1 MFILDF
7 EGQLRSVLFTIDQ
20 VAYSLIDNAY
30 NLIVKFAS
38 ASFFKDSAVE
48 MIMKNTYIIIG
59 LFALFKIALLLVN
72 ALVSPDKLFD
82 KDKGFGAIMRNI
94 VIMFAL
100 LIFVP
105 ILFKESMKI
114 QNTIV
119 NGNYINKLFGLNVPN
134 EYNPGDMFKRQAIL
148 ALVHPNVQFVETKDN
163 NKKSSA
169 ELVKDGEKYKVDDN
183 YCHDDSTHCKEAI
196 DDYNAALFGSQ
207 SDHMFSTLAS
217 HMGDYVKDDFGNGTE
232 KIYVYDYTMI
242 LTFVVGIAI
251 TYLLILFC
259 FDLAERVIKLA
270 ILEVVSPLFIVTY
283 IDPKSAKSG
292 PFNNWLKEVGSTYV
306 GLYIRLAALSLII
319 ILTTL
324 WQEKDIDL
332 GFLGNIIFILSIL
345 IFAKSF
351 PKWLAGL
358 VGIKDFDN
366 GLGGLGKRLG
376 SAAIVGGMLTKAG
389 HGALGLASGT
399 AKAIAN
405 QISHRKALKN
415 AAYKNAGLN
424 KGIGKDNKKARN
436 DWYENNKDKYADMS
450 KRKAIRAARK
460 EALLND
466 TAYSGA
472 KTDKDGNKV
481 PAMQPHLTGLKQFG
495 AAALMGAVSGG
506 QAGFKADN
514 IKGAFKGGITA
525 SNNLAKD
532 LALEHH
538 TGFAGKIGNFIKGL
552 PGAAVESAYGSSN
565 DLYEMRDKQGK
576 RLKVKSWTE
585 KGNYGTQDVG
595 IGKGKIA
602 AGQGDINK
610 ICDKISTNK
619 DNMGDLNNAS
629 FAAAQYGIN
638 RGYVETDDKGNIKN
652 LDNIKYNA
660 DSKSF
665 DFIGSDGKVK
675 ETIKSEKLEANCGGI
690 IDSSSAGSAN
700 QEKMVNTYK
709 NQALSNY
716 QQNEQIRSQEISSY
730 QTSKAESDK
739 IQSGLVGMNAILG
752 GLGLTLDAKSAS
764 TIADSVL
771 QGTNRINKEIE
782 KLNKTMEAS
791 QDKKDHLKDLNEKLE
806 DNKLL
811 AKADNEGALEKI
823 VSLLNDKDLGIAKEG
838 ETIPV
843 SKENLDNYIKVAQNI
858 INQQLNEFNAVE
870 QQKKNFEGMLSK
882 ISEYQ
887 SIAGGGKEAK
897 NAFDSAMS
905 ANLANIQAVSNA
917 QNELKSVIDSI
928 KGSTIS
934 EKANTLS
941 IEEKKISSR
950 IEGLTKKDDEK

>member
-1 MFILDF
+1 MFILDLMG
-7 EGQLRSVLFTIDQ
+7 ELRTILFTIDQ

-30 NLIVKFAS
+30 NLIVAFSK
-38 ASFFKDSAVE
+38 ASFFKDGTVE
-48 MIMKNTYIIIG
+48 VIMKNTYIVIG

-72 ALVSPDKLFD
+72 ALVNPDKLFD
-82 KDKGFGAIMRNI
+82 KDKGLGVIVRNI

-114 QNTIV
+114 QETIV
-119 NGNYINKLFGLNVPN
+119 SGNYINKLFGLNVPDN
-134 EYNPGDMFKRQAIL
+134 YKPGDMFKSQAIL
-148 ALVHPNVQFVETKDN
+148 ALVHPNDAFATREDDGYVKKDI
-163 NKKSSA
+163 
-169 ELVKDGEKYKVDDN
+169 
-183 YCHDDSTHCKEAI
+183 CHDDSTHCQAAI
-196 DDYNAALFGSQ
+196 EDYNAALFGEKRE
-207 SDHMFSTLAS
+207 HMFATLLG
-217 HMGDYVKDDFGNGTE
+217 HMGDYANDEDGVKT
-232 KIYVYDYTMI
+232 YVYDYSML

-306 GLYIRLAALSLII
+306 GLYIRLAALALII

-324 WQEKDIDL
+324 WQQVDKSTIKVL
-332 GFLGNIIFILSIL
+332 GGWGTIIFILSIL
-345 IFAKSF
+345 IFAKNF
-351 PKWLAGL
+351 PKWLGGL
-358 VGIKDFDN
+358 IGVKDFDN

-399 AKAIAN
+399 AKATAN
-405 QISHRKALKN
+405 QISHRKALKK
-415 AAYKNAGLN
+415 AAYENAGLN

-466 TAYSGA
+466 TAYSGT
-472 KTDKDGNKV
+472 KTDKDGNRV
-481 PAMQPHLTGLKQFG
+481 AQPHLTGLKQFG

-610 ICDKISTNK
+610 ICDKISMNK

-771 QGTNRINKEIE
+771 QGTNKIDKEIE
-782 KLNKTMEAS
+782 KLNKTMKAS

-811 AKADNEGALEKI
+811 VKADNDGALEKI
-823 VSLLNDKDLGIAKEG
+823 ASLLSDKDLGIAKEG
-838 ETIPV
+838 ETISV
-843 SKENLDNYIKVAQNI
+843 SKENLDNYIKAAQNI
-858 INQQLNEFNAVE
+858 INQQLNQQLNEFNDAE

>member
-1 MFILDF
+1 MFILDAVSNI
-7 EGQLRSVLFTIDQ
+7 RTILFTIDQ
-20 VAYSLIDNAY
+20 VAFSLIDNAY
-30 NLIVKFAS
+30 NLIVVFSKAE
-38 ASFFKDSAVE
+38 FFKSDAITG
-48 MIMKNTYIIIG
+48 IMNSTYVVIG
-59 LFALFKIALLLVN
+59 LFALFKMAVLLVN
-72 ALVSPDKLFD
+72 AIVSPDRLFD
-82 KDKGFGAIMRNI
+82 KDKGFVVIIRNV

-105 ILFKESMKI
+105 ILFKESMNL
-114 QNTIV
+114 QSTIV
-119 NGNYINKLFGLNVPN
+119 EGNYVNRLFGLNVPDN
-134 EYNPGDMFKRQAIL
+134 YNPGDMFKAQAIS
-148 ALVHPNVQFVETKDN
+148 ALVHPNEAFAVYKN
-163 NKKSSA
+163 NKY
-169 ELVKDGEKYKVDDN
+169 EITTGNNGTDKYCK
-183 YCHDDSTHCKEAI
+183 DDSTHCKEAI
-196 DDYNAALFGSQ
+196 EDYNKALFGTEEQ
-207 SDHMFSTLAS
+207 RKHMFSTLLD
-217 HMGDYVKDDFGNGTE
+217 HMGDYVKDDFGNGKE
-232 KIYVYDYTMI
+232 KIYVYDYSMF
-242 LTFVVGIAI
+242 LTFIVGIAI

-270 ILEVVSPLFIVTY
+270 ILEIVSPLFIVTY

-292 PFNNWLKEVGSTYV
+292 PFSNWLKEVGSTYV
-306 GLYIRLAALSLII
+306 SLYIRLAALALII

-324 WQEKDIDL
+324 WQQRNTDINL
-332 GFLGNIIFILSIL
+332 GGWGNIVFILSIL
-345 IFAKSF
+345 IFAKNF
-351 PKWLAGL
+351 PKWLGGL
-358 VGIKDFDN
+358 IGVKDFDG

-376 SAAIVGGMLTKAG
+376 SAALVGGMLTKAG

-399 AKAIAN
+399 AKATAN

>member
-1 MFILDF
+1 MFILDLMG
-7 EGQLRSVLFTIDQ
+7 ELRTILFTIDQ

-30 NLIVKFAS
+30 NLIIAFS
-38 ASFFKDSAVE
+38 NASFFKDGTVE
-48 MIMKNTYIIIG
+48 VIMKNTYIIIG
-59 LFALFKIALLLVN
+59 LFSLFKIALLLVN

-82 KDKGFGAIMRNI
+82 KDKGLGAIVRNI

-100 LIFVP
+100 LVFVP

-114 QNTIV
+114 QETV
-119 NGNYINKLFGLNVPN
+119 VSGNYINRLFGLNVPDN
-134 EYNPGDMFKRQAIL
+134 YNPGDMFKSQAIL
-148 ALVHPNVQFVETKDN
+148 ALVHPNDAFATREDNGYVKKDI
-163 NKKSSA
+163 
-169 ELVKDGEKYKVDDN
+169 
-183 YCHDDSTHCKEAI
+183 CHDDSTHCQAAI
-196 DDYNAALFGSQ
+196 EDYNKALFGS
-207 SDHMFSTLAS
+207 DEERKHMFATLLN
-217 HMGDYVKDDFGNGTE
+217 HMGDYADDANGDKTY
-232 KIYVYDYTMI
+232 IYDYSML
-242 LTFVVGIAI
+242 LTFIVGIAI

-306 GLYIRLAALSLII
+306 GLYIRLAALALII

-324 WQEKDIDL
+324 WQQVDTSTLKDL
-332 GFLGNIIFILSIL
+332 GGWGTIIFILSIL
-345 IFAKSF
+345 IFAKNF
-351 PKWLAGL
+351 PKWLGGL
-358 VGIKDFDN
+358 IGVKDFDN

-399 AKAIAN
+399 AKATAN
-405 QISHRKALKN
+405 QVSHRKALKK
-415 AAYKNAGLN
+415 AAYENAGLN

-466 TAYSGA
+466 IAYSGA
-472 KTDKDGNKV
+472 KTDKDGNRV
-481 PAMQPHLTGLKQFG
+481 AQPHLTGLKQFG

-610 ICDKISTNK
+610 ICDKISKNK

-665 DFIGSDGKVK
+665 DFIGSDGKIK

-730 QTSKAESDK
+730 QTAKAESDK
-739 IQSGLVGMNAILG
+739 IQSGLVGINAILS
-752 GLGLTLDAKSAS
+752 GLGLTLDDKSAS
-764 TIADSVL
+764 TIAASVS
-771 QGTNRINKEIE
+771 QGTEKIKKEITNLTNMINSDSSKE
-782 KLNKTMEAS
+782 RRG
-791 QDKKDHLKDLNEKLE
+791 HLIELNEAFE
-806 DNKLL
+806 NNKLL
-811 AKADNEGALEKI
+811 AKSDNDGAINKI
-823 VSLLNDKDLGIAKEG
+823 VELLKDKDLGIVKEG
-838 ETIPV
+838 EKILV
-843 SKENLDNYIKVAQNI
+843 SKENIDNYIKAAQNI
-858 INQQLNEFNAVE
+858 INQKLNEFNAVE
-870 QQKKNFEGMLSK
+870 QQKKNFKGMLSK

-887 SIAGGGKEAK
+887 SIAGGGMEAK

>member
-7 EGQLRSVLFTIDQ
+7 MGELRTILFAIDQ

-30 NLIVKFAS
+30 NLIVAFSK
-38 ASFFKDSAVE
+38 ASFFKDGTVE
-48 MIMKNTYIIIG
+48 VIMKNTYIVIG

-82 KDKGFGAIMRNI
+82 KDKGLGAIVRNI

-100 LIFVP
+100 LVFVP

-114 QNTIV
+114 QETV
-119 NGNYINKLFGLNVPN
+119 VSGNYINRLFGLNVPDN
-134 EYNPGDMFKRQAIL
+134 YNPGDMFKSQAIL
-148 ALVHPNVQFVETKDN
+148 ALVHPNDAFATREDDGYVKKDI
-163 NKKSSA
+163 
-169 ELVKDGEKYKVDDN
+169 
-183 YCHDDSTHCKEAI
+183 CHDDSTHCQAAI
-196 DDYNAALFGSQ
+196 EDYNAALFGEKR
-207 SDHMFSTLAS
+207 DHMFATLLG
-217 HMGDYVKDDFGNGTE
+217 HMGDYADDANGDKTY
-232 KIYVYDYTMI
+232 IYDYSML
-242 LTFVVGIAI
+242 LTFIVGIAI

-306 GLYIRLAALSLII
+306 GLYIRLAALALII

-324 WQEKDIDL
+324 WQQVDTSTLKDL
-332 GFLGNIIFILSIL
+332 GGWGTIIFILSIL
-345 IFAKSF
+345 IFAKNF
-351 PKWLAGL
+351 PKWLGGL
-358 VGIKDFDN
+358 IGVKDFDN

-376 SAAIVGGMLTKAG
+376 SAAIVGGMLTKVG

-399 AKAIAN
+399 AKATAN
-405 QISHRKALKN
+405 QVSHRKALKK
-415 AAYKNAGLN
+415 AAYENAGLN

-466 TAYSGA
+466 IAYSGA
-472 KTDKDGNKV
+472 KTDKDGNRV
-481 PAMQPHLTGLKQFG
+481 AQPHLTGLKQFG

-565 DLYEMRDKQGK
+565 DLYEMREKQGK